1 MRQESNGRGGYS
13 RWREKGL
20 NGMEQRVRA
29 ASILKGEVVPAG
41 DKSIS
46 HRAVILNS
54 VAGGRARVDNF
65 CPGADCC
72 ATVSCLREL
81 GVEIVE
87 ESPGGLTISGVG
99 TAGLKEPR
107 DVLNAGN
114 SATTLR
120 LLTGLLAAQPFF
132 SIVTGD
138 ESLRSRPMARLI
150 HPLRLM
156 GAEIWGRGDDSLAPL
171 AIKGN
176 QLRGIK
182 YRLPVA
188 SAQLKSAI
196 LIAALFAQGDTVVEE
211 PAPSRDHTERLLR
224 VMGSKLESDGPRITL
239 APQSTPLL
247 PLDLRIPGDIS
258 SAAIWLV
265 AGAIHPNA
273 KIQVINTGINPT
285 RIGIIEVLLDMGA
298 KLVIERERIE
308 GGEPVADLTVESSE
322 LVGRQI
328 GGSVIP
334 RLIDEIPLIA
344 VAGCVA
350 RGTTIIRDA
359 AELRVKETDRI
370 RATVKELSRLGA
382 DIGELPDGMIIR
394 GGRKLK
400 GAECYSYQDHR
411 LAMTLAIAALIA
423 QGETVIHDAEVVDM
437 SYPAFWRDLERLSS
451 QSNLAKGGKDSHQS
465 ISALGK

>member
-1 MRQESNGRGGYS
+1 MGHESNGKGGFVK
-13 RWREKGL
+13 WGKKGL
-20 NGMEQRVRA
+20 KGMEQRIRA
-29 ASILKGEVVPAG
+29 ASNLRGEVVPPG

-54 VAGGRARVDNF
+54 VAGGRARLENF
-65 CPGADCC
+65 SPGGDTWS
-72 ATVSCLREL
+72 TVSCLREL

-87 ESPGGLTISGVG
+87 ESPGRLTISGVG

-107 DVLNAGN
+107 DVLDAGN

-120 LLTGLLAAQPFF
+120 LLAGLLAAQPFL
-132 SIVTGD
+132 SIITGD

-156 GAEIWGRGDDSLAPL
+156 GAEIWGRGGDSLAPL
-171 AIKGN
+171 AIKGDK
-176 QLRGIK
+176 LRGID

-196 LIAALFAQGDTVVEE
+196 LIAALFARGDTIVEE
-211 PAPSRDHTERLLR
+211 PAPSRDHTERMLR
-224 VMGSKLESDGPRITL
+224 AMGTKLESDGLKIML
-239 APQSTPLL
+239 APKSTPLL
-247 PLDLRIPGDIS
+247 PLDLHIAGDIS
-258 SAAIWLV
+258 SAAFWLA

-273 KIQVINTGINPT
+273 KIRVINTGINPT
-285 RIGIIEVLLDMGA
+285 RMGIVEVLRDMGA
-298 KLVIERERIE
+298 KLGIERERIE

-328 GGSVIP
+328 GGSLIP

-382 DIGELPDGMIIR
+382 DIEELPDGMIIR
-394 GGRKLK
+394 GGKKLK
-400 GAECYSYQDHR
+400 GAECYSYYDHR

-423 QGETVIHDAEVVDM
+423 QGETVIHDAEVAAM
-437 SYPAFWRDLERLSS
+437 SYPAFWRDLERLSC
-451 QSNLAKGGKDSHQS
+451 QNNLSERG
-465 ISALGK
+465 